1 MPLFISIIC
10 TFPLVQA
17 LMMQILPNLQ
27 MQNQITRNVE
37 NANRLDWIFCEY
49 LVLKPVPLV
58 ANFWRNFTYNKNKT
72 SAKND
77 DLPSRGVVYLFEVLF
92 HTEISWWGNNH
103 TKKTCTLN
111 LNQTV
116 KCGDEEWKKFPSQVV
131 DCQQISGLTVD
142 QPVDGRPQRCSTKN
156 KGTETYIVH
165 PVLHRSRARYIA
177 WRFPILSGPRLMF
190 SKSVC

>member
-77 DLPSRGVVYLFEVLF
+77 DLPSRGVVYLFEVMF

-103 TKKTCTLN
+103 SKNTWKLKTSIWTKRWNVVMRSEKS
-111 LNQTV
+111 
-116 KCGDEEWKKFPSQVV
+116 FFSQVV

-142 QPVDGRPQRCSTKN
+142 QPVDGRPQRCSTKS

-165 PVLHRSRARYIA
+165 PVLHRSRAR
-177 WRFPILSGPRLMF
+177 
-190 SKSVC
+190 